1 MFYLRY
7 LPFVATSL
15 LVASAFSHASVAED
29 LAVLAGQHII
39 YTYPGISPP
48 DALFDLLDEGK
59 VGGLILFHENIN
71 QTNLTETSAL
81 MSKFQRAHAKSP
93 AYKGYPLPI
102 MIDQEGGYV
111 KRITN
116 GGPWES
122 AKEMGLARDPSLAS
136 SYGGSAAADAL
147 IAAGFNVNL
156 APVLDVYREESSFM
170 NYWQRSFGN
179 TSSLVTRCAVSF
191 LSAMRKKGIAAAGKH
206 FPGNGANPAG
216 NDTDAGVVTLDLTL
230 DEIRAVDE
238 IPYRSAIQAGL
249 GLIMAS
255 WSKYIMVD
263 DRPAGLSKKWLE
275 GELRSRLGYNG
286 VIMTDALEA
295 GAVKPYGDW
304 STIALL
310 AKQAGADMILCASR
324 NLTEGLMATEGLVAG
339 LKNGSLSRTALEES
353 FERIMAFRSTL
364 RAG

>member
-1 MFYLRY
+1 MFYRSY
-7 LPFVATSL
+7 LP
-15 LVASAFSHASVAED
+15 LVTTAFLAAGAFSHASGVED
-29 LAVLAGQHII
+29 LAVLAGQHVI

-48 DALFDLLDEGK
+48 DVLFDLVDEGK
-59 VGGLILFHENIN
+59 VGGLILFRENIN

-81 MSKFQRAHAKSP
+81 MSKFQQAHAKSP
-93 AYKGYPLPI
+93 AYKGFPLPI

-122 AKEMGLARDPSLAS
+122 AKEMGLAGDPSLTS
-136 SYGGSAAADAL
+136 SQGGSDAADAL
-147 IAAGFNVNL
+147 IAAGVNINL

-179 TSSLVTRCAVSF
+179 SSSLVTRCVVPF
-191 LSAMRKKGIAAAGKH
+191 LTAMRKKGIAAAGKH

-216 NDTDAGVVTLDLTL
+216 SDTDAGIVTLNLTL
-230 DEIRAVDE
+230 DEIRAIDE

-255 WSKYIMVD
+255 WDKYINVD
-263 DRPAGLSKKWLE
+263 NRPAGLSEKWLQ
-275 GELRSRLGYNG
+275 GELRGRLGYNG

-304 STIALL
+304 STVALL

-324 NLTEGLMATEGLVAG
+324 NVTQGLVATEGLVAG
-339 LKNGSLSRTALEES
+339 LKNGGLSRKGMEES
-353 FERIMAFRSTL
+353 FGRIMAFRSSL
-364 RAG
+364 RG